1 MPTNEKSEKTF
12 KIVGNDISD
21 GYHTFDELY
30 EHRITLYLALC
41 RKLAEAETRENFRNR
56 NPGPISVWRSA
67 LHSDGTNWDGWFLLG
82 IFTEKGE
89 QITYHLPMTKWIDT
103 NFAVTL
109 DRAPEFDGHTSQ
121 DVLERISK
129 L

>member
-1 MPTNEKSEKTF
+1 M
-12 KIVGNDISD
+12 
-21 GYHTFDELY
+21 
-30 EHRITLYLALC
+30 
-41 RKLAEAETRENFRNR
+41 
-56 NPGPISVWRSA
+56 WRSA